1 LIHVSPRRLQ
11 GAQASPMVDVTALP
25 AGAGPRDS
33 RRAALPLSLYAYIW
47 RTTRREQLRIC
58 LLVAFV
64 APLSMVPL
72 ELQRRMIDDAITRV
86 DLRALLWLAAAYL
99 GVVLVQGALKYLL
112 NLTKGRAVELISSD
126 LRHRALRRVF
136 RARQHPDEAAP
147 RVDAGTAIS
156 MLASESEEVGGFA
169 GEGIAV
175 PLLQGGTILWVLGYL
190 LWVEP
195 AIALLAV
202 LIYTPELFVVPR
214 VQHAINRLSRK
225 KTALVRKLGHHAAV
239 RQETPEQAAERW
251 QRAGSVVGRVFA
263 TRLQIYRRKFFLTF
277 FGNFLDSLGTL
288 VVLAAGG
295 YIIIQGEAQIA
306 TLVVFL
312 SGLQRLADPWDQL
325 VNFYRTI
332 ANARVWYAMMAEA
345 LEPPPA

>member
-1 LIHVSPRRLQ
+1 MI
-11 GAQASPMVDVTALP
+11 
-25 AGAGPRDS
+25 
-33 RRAALPLSLYAYIW
+33 
-47 RTTRREQLRIC
+47 
-58 LLVAFV
+58 AFL

-72 ELQRRMIDDAITRV
+72 ELQRRMVDDAITRV
-86 DLRALLWLAAAYL
+86 DMHALLLLAAAYL
-99 GVVLVQGALKYLL
+99 GVVLLQGMLKYLL
-112 NLTKGRAVELISSD
+112 NLTKGRAVELVASD

-136 RARQHPDEAAP
+136 LARHQAESALP

-156 MLASESEEVGGFA
+156 MLAAESDEVGGFA
-169 GEGIAV
+169 GDGIAV

-190 LWVEP
+190 MWVEP
-195 AIALLAV
+195 AIALLAI
-202 LIYTPELFVVPR
+202 LIYTPEVFVVPR
-214 VQHAINRLSRK
+214 VQGAINRLSRK
-225 KTALVRKLGHHAAV
+225 RTALVRKLGHHAAV
-239 RQETPEQAAERW
+239 RQETPEAAAERW
-251 QRAGSVVGRVFA
+251 KRAGSVVGRVFN

-332 ANARVWYAMMAEA
+332 ANARVWYGMMADA
-345 LEPPPA
+345 LEPPPVAA

>member
-1 LIHVSPRRLQ
+1 
-11 GAQASPMVDVTALP
+11 MVDATLAPPEPIPDVP
-25 AGAGPRDS
+25 
-33 RRAALPLSLYAYIW
+33 RRAALPRSLYAYVW
-47 RTTRREQLRIC
+47 QTTRREQIRVC

-72 ELQRRMIDDAITRV
+72 ELQRRMVDDAITRV
-86 DLRALLWLAAAYL
+86 DMQALFLLAAAYL

-136 RARQHPDEAAP
+136 QGRGQPQPDLP

-195 AIALLAV
+195 AIALLAI
-202 LIYTPELFVVPR
+202 LIYAPEVVVVPR
-214 VQHAINRLSRK
+214 VQGVINRLSQK
-225 KTALVRKLGHHAAV
+225 KTALVRKLGHHAAI
-239 RQETPEQAAERW
+239 RQETPAQSAERW
-251 QRAGSVVGRVFA
+251 KRAGSVVGRVFN
-263 TRLQIYRRKFFLTF
+263 TRLQIYRRKYFLTF
-277 FGNFLDSLGTL
+277 FGNFLDSLGILL
-288 VVLAAGG
+288 VLTAGG

-332 ANARVWYAMMAEA
+332 ANARVWYAMMADA
-345 LEPPPA
+345 LEPPVGEPSAPTPIGRFGGTV